1 MNIAVI
7 GCGYVGMSMA
17 TLLSVKHHV
26 TAIDVLEER
35 VEKINNRIPPIQD
48 EYIEMYFKNQELDL
62 KATTDIKEGVAD
74 ADIVIVA
81 VPTSYDESKN
91 KFDTSVV
98 TSVCSIALQHM
109 KDGAFIVIKSTIPI
123 GYTEQLSMSLK
134 TDKIMFS
141 PEFLR
146 EGKALEDNLY
156 PSRIVVGTDR
166 TEQQLKWAASFATM
180 LKECSLMED
189 PKIFLI
195 GRNEAEALKLF
206 ANTYLAMRV
215 AYFNELDMYAEE
227 NGLNAQDIINGIC
240 SDPRIG
246 DFYNNPSF
254 GYGGYCLPKDSKQL
268 YRSYENIPQKIMEA
282 IIASN
287 DQRKTYITR
296 RIYNKLKEN
305 GGKTIGIYR
314 LAMKADS
321 DNFRSAAIIDIMQ
334 HLSLYKDVEVV
345 IYEPTYDGVIYMG
358 RNVLKSLDEF
368 KEKADLIVANRIT
381 DEIRDVS
388 DKIYTRDVFGNN

>member
-1 MNIAVI
+1 
-7 GCGYVGMSMA
+7 
-17 TLLSVKHHV
+17 
-26 TAIDVLEER
+26 
-35 VEKINNRIPPIQD
+35 
-48 EYIEMYFKNQELDL
+48 
-62 KATTDIKEGVAD
+62 
-74 ADIVIVA
+74 
-81 VPTSYDESKN
+81 
-91 KFDTSVV
+91 
-98 TSVCSIALQHM
+98 
-109 KDGAFIVIKSTIPI
+109 
-123 GYTEQLSMSLK
+123 
-134 TDKIMFS
+134 
-141 PEFLR
+141 
-146 EGKALEDNLY
+146 
-156 PSRIVVGTDR
+156 
-166 TEQQLKWAASFATM
+166 
-180 LKECSLMED
+180 MED